1 MLLKFIKLEYNK
13 FCWEIYKIHSMNEI
27 INNTNKLIDPFGRTV
42 DYLRVSVTD
51 RCDFRCTY
59 CMAEDMQFLPKK
71 DILSLEELED
81 ICRVFMRLGTRKI
94 RLTGGEP
101 LVRKGIMQVINNLGK
116 EVGNSLDE
124 LTITTNGSQLETK
137 AEELFNAGV
146 RRINVSLDHLDP
158 DKFKEITRWGD
169 LEKVKR
175 GLNKAREVGLKIKI
189 NTVAISNFNQYHL
202 PEILAW
208 CGEENFDMT
217 IIEVMPMGDI
227 GGDTRYGQYLPL
239 SQVRKDLQKKFTL
252 TDLPERTSGPA
263 RYVSVKETNNKLGF
277 ITPLTHNFCE
287 SCNRVRLT
295 CTGVLY
301 MCLGQDDNADLKTVL
316 REKGLNALED
326 AIRKAI
332 GRKPKGHDF
341 EISRQSPNVSV
352 NRHMSLT
359 GG

>member
-1 MLLKFIKLEYNK
+1 
-13 FCWEIYKIHSMNEI
+13 
-27 INNTNKLIDPFGRTV
+27 
-42 DYLRVSVTD
+42 
-51 RCDFRCTY
+51 
-59 CMAEDMQFLPKK
+59 MAEDMQFLPKK
-71 DILSLEELED
+71 DVLSLEEIEE
-81 ICRVFMRLGTRKI
+81 ICKAFMRLGTRKI

-101 LVRKGIMQVINNLGK
+101 LVRKGIMQVINNLGN
-116 EVGNSLDE
+116 EVGKGLDE

-137 AEELFNAGV
+137 AEELFNAGI

-158 DKFKEITRWGD
+158 IKFKEITRWGD
-169 LEKVKR
+169 FEKVQK
-175 GLNKAREVGLKIKI
+175 GLKIAREVGLKIKI
-189 NTVAISNFNQYHL
+189 NTVAISGFNQDHL
-202 PEILAW
+202 ADILKW
-208 CGEENFDMT
+208 CGDENFDMT

-227 GGDTRYGQYLPL
+227 GADKRYGQYLPL
-239 SQVRKDLQKKFTL
+239 SQVRSELEKQFTL

-295 CTGVLY
+295 CTGILY

-316 REKGLNALED
+316 REEGTDALEN
-326 AIRKAI
+326 AIRSAI
-332 GRKPKGHDF
+332 SRKPKGHDF
-341 EISRQSPNVSV
+341 EISRQSSNMSV

>member
-1 MLLKFIKLEYNK
+1 MYLWYDSILLIILNCFEN
-13 FCWEIYKIHSMNEI
+13 SMK
-27 INNTNKLIDPFGRTV
+27 TQNKLIDPFGRDV
-42 DYLRVSVTD
+42 NYLRVSVTD

-71 DILSLEELED
+71 DILSLEEIEEV
-81 ICRVFMRLGTRKI
+81 CRAFMKLGTRKI

-116 EVGNSLDE
+116 EVGGDLDE
-124 LTITTNGSQLETK
+124 LTITTNGSQLESK
-137 AEELFNAGV
+137 AEDLYNAGV

-158 DKFKEITRWGD
+158 IKFKEITRWGD
-169 LEKVKR
+169 LEKVKI
-175 GLNKAREVGLKIKI
+175 GLKKAREVGLKIKI
-189 NTVAISNFNQYHL
+189 NTVAISEFNQSHL
-202 PEILAW
+202 ADILKW
-208 CGEENFDMT
+208 CGDEGFDMT

-239 SQVRKDLQKKFTL
+239 SQVRMELEKQFTL
-252 TDLPERTSGPA
+252 VDLPERTSGPA

-316 REKGLNALED
+316 REHGTDALED
-326 AIRKAI
+326 AIRSAI

-341 EISRQSPNVSV
+341 EISRKSNNVSV

>member
-1 MLLKFIKLEYNK
+1 MEIK
-13 FCWEIYKIHSMNEI
+13 
-27 INNTNKLIDPFGRTV
+27 NKLIDPFGRAI

-71 DILSLEELED
+71 DVLSLEEIEE
-81 ICRVFMRLGTRKI
+81 ICKAFMRLGTRKI

-101 LVRKGIMQVINNLGK
+101 LVRKGIMQVINNLGN
-116 EVGNSLDE
+116 EVGKRLDE

-137 AEELFNAGV
+137 AEELFNAGI

-158 DKFKEITRWGD
+158 IKFKEITRWGD
-169 LEKVKR
+169 LEKVKK
-175 GLNKAREVGLKIKI
+175 GLKIAREVGLKIKI
-189 NTVAISNFNQYHL
+189 NTVAISEFNQDHL
-202 PEILAW
+202 ADILKW
-208 CGEENFDMT
+208 CGDENFDMT
-217 IIEVMPMGDI
+217 VIEVMPMGDI
-227 GGDTRYGQYLPL
+227 GADKRYGQYLPL
-239 SQVRKDLQKKFTL
+239 SQVRSELEKQFTL

-295 CTGVLY
+295 CTGILY

-316 REKGLNALED
+316 REEGTDALEN
-326 AIRKAI
+326 AIRSAI
-332 GRKPKGHDF
+332 SRKPKGHDF
-341 EISRQSPNVSV
+341 EISRQSSNVSV

>member
-1 MLLKFIKLEYNK
+1 MLLKFIKLEYNR
-13 FCWEIYKIHSMNEI
+13 FSWEIYKIHSMNEI
-27 INNTNKLIDPFGRTV
+27 IKNTNKLIDPFGRTV

-175 GLNKAREVGLKIKI
+175 GLKKARDVGLKIKI

-239 SQVRKDLQKKFTL
+239 SQVRKDL
-252 TDLPERTSGPA
+252 
-263 RYVSVKETNNKLGF
+263 
-277 ITPLTHNFCE
+277 
-287 SCNRVRLT
+287 
-295 CTGVLY
+295 
-301 MCLGQDDNADLKTVL
+301 
-316 REKGLNALED
+316 
-326 AIRKAI
+326 
-332 GRKPKGHDF
+332 
-341 EISRQSPNVSV
+341 
-352 NRHMSLT
+352 
-359 GG
+359 

>member
-1 MLLKFIKLEYNK
+1 MKKNFENY
-13 FCWEIYKIHSMNEI
+13 
-27 INNTNKLIDPFGRTV
+27 NKLIDPFGRDV
-42 DYLRVSVTD
+42 NYLRVSVTD

-71 DILSLEELED
+71 DILSLEEIEE
-81 ICRVFMRLGTRKI
+81 ICRVFMKLGTRKI

-116 EVGNSLDE
+116 DVGDSLEE
-124 LTITTNGSQLETK
+124 LTITTNGSQLESK
-137 AEELFNAGV
+137 AEELYKAGV

-158 DKFKEITRWGD
+158 IKFREITRWGD
-169 LEKVKR
+169 LKKVKN
-175 GLNKAREVGLKIKI
+175 GLQKSREVGLKIKI
-189 NTVAISNFNQYHL
+189 NTVAISEFNQHHL
-202 PEILAW
+202 SEILQW
-208 CGEENFDMT
+208 CGDEGFDMT

-227 GGDTRYGQYLPL
+227 GGDKRYGQYLPL
-239 SQVRKDLQKKFTL
+239 SQVRTELEKKFTL

-263 RYVSVKETNNKLGF
+263 RYVSVEETNNKLGF

-295 CTGVLY
+295 CTGILY

-316 REKGLNALED
+316 REQGTDALEN
-326 AIRKAI
+326 AIRSAI

-341 EISRQSPNVSV
+341 KISRQSNNVSV

>member
-1 MLLKFIKLEYNK
+1 MSGAGASFPSK
-13 FCWEIYKIHSMNEI
+13 IY
-27 INNTNKLIDPFGRTV
+27 
-42 DYLRVSVTD
+42 
-51 RCDFRCTY
+51 
-59 CMAEDMQFLPKK
+59 
-71 DILSLEELED
+71 
-81 ICRVFMRLGTRKI
+81 
-94 RLTGGEP
+94 
-101 LVRKGIMQVINNLGK
+101 
-116 EVGNSLDE
+116 
-124 LTITTNGSQLETK
+124 
-137 AEELFNAGV
+137 
-146 RRINVSLDHLDP
+146 
-158 DKFKEITRWGD
+158 TRWFFD
-169 LEKVKR
+169 LAKSGGPRVNYQAVGSGSGRKAFIDETVNFGASDDPMKDSDIEKVKR
-175 GLNKAREVGLKIKI
+175 GLKKAREVGLKIKI

-239 SQVRKDLQKKFTL
+239 SQVRVDLEKKFTL

-277 ITPLTHNFCE
+277 VTPLTHNFCE

-316 REKGLNALED
+316 RNKGLNALED

-332 GRKPKGHDF
+332 ERKPKGHDF
-341 EISRQSPNVSV
+341 EISRQSPNISV

>member
-1 MLLKFIKLEYNK
+1 ME
-13 FCWEIYKIHSMNEI
+13 
-27 INNTNKLIDPFGRTV
+27 
-42 DYLRVSVTD
+42 
-51 RCDFRCTY
+51 
-59 CMAEDMQFLPKK
+59 FLPKK
-71 DILSLEELED
+71 DILSLEEIEE
-81 ICRVFMRLGTRKI
+81 ICRAFMKLGTRKI

-116 EVGNSLDE
+116 EVGGDLDE

-137 AEELFNAGV
+137 AEELFEAGI

-158 DKFKEITRWGD
+158 IKFKEITRWGD
-169 LEKVKR
+169 LEKVKN
-175 GLNKAREVGLKIKI
+175 GLKRAREVGLKIKI
-189 NTVAISNFNQYHL
+189 NTVAISEFNQNHI
-202 PEILAW
+202 PDILKW
-208 CGEENFDMT
+208 CGDENFDMT

-239 SQVRKDLQKKFTL
+239 SQVRSELEKQFTL
-252 TDLPERTSGPA
+252 VDLPERTSGPA

-316 REKGLNALED
+316 REQGRDALED
-326 AIRKAI
+326 AIRSAI

-341 EISRQSPNVSV
+341 EISRQSSNVSV

>member
-1 MLLKFIKLEYNK
+1 MEIK
-13 FCWEIYKIHSMNEI
+13 
-27 INNTNKLIDPFGRTV
+27 NKLIDPFGREIN
-42 DYLRVSVTD
+42 YLRVSVTD

-59 CMAEDMQFLPKK
+59 CMSEDMQFLPKK
-71 DILSLEELED
+71 DVLSLEEIEE
-81 ICRVFMRLGTRKI
+81 ICKSFMKLGTRKI

-116 EVGNSLDE
+116 EVGKGLDE

-137 AEELFNAGV
+137 AEELFKAGV
-146 RRINVSLDHLDP
+146 RRINVSLDHLDHI
-158 DKFKEITRWGD
+158 KFKEITRWGD
-169 LEKVKR
+169 LDKVKA
-175 GLNKAREVGLKIKI
+175 GLKVAKEIGLKIKI
-189 NTVAISNFNQYHL
+189 NTVAISEFNEYHL
-202 PEILAW
+202 ADILNW

-227 GGDTRYGQYLPL
+227 GKDKRYGQYLPL
-239 SQVRKDLQKKFTL
+239 SKVRAELEKTFTL
-252 TDLPERTSGPA
+252 TDIPERTSGPA
-263 RYVSVKETNNKLGF
+263 RYVSVKETGRNLGF

-295 CTGVLY
+295 CTGTLY

-316 REKGLNALED
+316 REQGPDALEN
-326 AIRKAI
+326 AIRHAI

-341 EISRQSPNVSV
+341 EISRQSSNVSV